1 MLYAIVA
8 VLVILADQMIKL
20 YVSAEGFKAFHLI
33 PGILNLGVFNEAG
46 EPVAPFIANEGGAF
60 GLLGGEVPTF
70 WFIVIAGVFTV
81 LVVIALSTKF
91 IRGFLARWS
100 IVLVTAGG
108 VSNCIDRVINSL
120 PEGKGHVV
128 DMFQFDF
135 WKSFPVFNL
144 ADIFIS
150 LFCII
155 FIFAILFGR
164 TPKDEGYEDE
174 FVEDEEEAPE
184 EEEAEEEEER
194 PARRGRRSRRAE
206 EEEDEEEV
214 PVKPAR
220 GRKARQSKYDE
231 EKYNEEY
238 EQYKAAQRAAEQPQ
252 PAAVVD
258 NPSYDETDP
267 FAGWERANAEKK
279 AQAAPAE
286 EKPTLIV
293 SRKAQRSELNPDPQ
307 YASAQPEERPAEPAP
322 KPQPVEPEAPAP
334 RPARRPAPAPV
345 EEEPESFSLD
355 DILNE
360 FK

>member
-20 YVSAEGFKAFHLI
+20 YVSAEGVRPSHLI
-33 PGILNLGVFNEAG
+33 PGILNLGVYNEAG
-46 EPVAPFIANEGGAF
+46 DPVTPFYANEGGAF
-60 GLLGGEVPTF
+60 GILGGEVPTY
-70 WFIVIAGVFTV
+70 WFIIIAGVFTV

-91 IRGFLARWS
+91 IKGFLARWS

-120 PEGKGHVV
+120 PEGNGHVV

-150 LFCII
+150 VFCIV

-174 FVEDEEEAPE
+174 FVEDEEAPE
-184 EEEAEEEEER
+184 EEEEEEEER
-194 PARRGRRSRRAE
+194 RRPSRRSRRDE
-206 EEEDEEEV
+206 EEEE
-214 PVKPAR
+214 PAKPAR
-220 GRKARQSKYDE
+220 SRKARQSKYDE
-231 EKYNEEY
+231 EY
-238 EQYKAAQRAAEQPQ
+238 EQYKAAQAAERARQEAERAAQQPQ

-258 NPSYDETDP
+258 NPSFDEADP
-267 FAGWERANAEKK
+267 FAEWERANAEKK
-279 AQAAPAE
+279 AEQPAPAPE
-286 EKPTLIV
+286 EKPTLLV
-293 SRKAQRSELNPDPQ
+293 SRKARRSDLDADPQ
-307 YASAQPEERPAEPAP
+307 LAAAEPAEIP
-322 KPQPVEPEAPAP
+322 VAPAPQPVEVEAPAP

-345 EEEPESFSLD
+345 AEEPDSFSLD
-355 DILNE
+355 DILAE